1 MKKLSYILR
10 HNPQSEGLKM
20 DKYGYVDTK
29 ALTKALNITMK
40 ELIEIV
46 DKDNKQRYSFN
57 SDKSKIRANQ
67 GHSIKVDLEL
77 IEKQPPD
84 TLYHG
89 TVKKFIDS
97 ILEKGLIPKERNH
110 VHLSKDIETANIVG
124 KRRGSPVI
132 LQIDSRRMYEDGF
145 KFYESENKVW
155 LTEKVPVKYMKEM
168 AKNE

>member
-10 HNPQSEGLKM
+10 HNPQSEGLEM

-29 ALTKALNITMK
+29 SLIKALNITTEK
-40 ELIEIV
+40 LIEIV
-46 DKDNKQRYSFN
+46 NKDNKQRYSFN

-77 IEKQPPD
+77 TEKQPPD
-84 TLYHG
+84 ILYHG
-89 TVKKFIDS
+89 TVEKFIDS

-110 VHLSKDIETANIVG
+110 VHLSKDIETAHIVG
-124 KRRGSPVI
+124 QRRGDPII
-132 LQIDSRRMYEDGF
+132 LEINSKKMYEDGF

-155 LTEKVPVKYMKEM
+155 LTEKVPVKYIKRRNN
-168 AKNE
+168 NE